1 MKKYFLPL
9 LFVLLLSG
17 CMSTKTVVK
26 QPAVSPLEAELQKL
40 KQDGIPATIEE
51 INLPE
56 IPDEENGAL
65 VYKEAFILIDSL
77 EEKYKDEWQY
87 IPLEGTVKWED
98 APEVEKKKVGD
109 LILHNQ
115 DFAKMYKLL
124 EKASLMKCQFLTKE
138 DLRKGFALTLPH
150 LAKMRSCSR
159 LLAAK
164 AKIESENG
172 VINGAL
178 SACLTGLKISKSL
191 SEEQT
196 LISQLVRIA
205 MDAITLAATG
215 SVLDN
220 GDGELYQLLINE
232 MENERKG
239 NLIQFPLMMEVV
251 AVRQQFS
258 DFREHFKNQNIEE
271 IEKWFDSLS
280 EEKTENSLRT
290 YYKTNPEGFWDE
302 QETTYLQIM
311 RKLINL
317 GRKPYWE
324 AKEQLDRF
332 TSELSQLP
340 KEKGILA
347 QFYLPGVARTYLQEA
362 RIDARLG
369 AAETGIANRI
379 YRQKHGKFA
388 DSLNQLTPEIL
399 PALPLDPFT
408 GKDYIYRKTDKGF
421 IVYSIGDNLKD
432 DNGISQKEKGWKG
445 DFDIVWEDKGGR
457 L

>member
-1 MKKYFLPL
+1 MKKICFLPFL
-9 LFVLLLSG
+9 CVLLLSG
-17 CMSTKTVVK
+17 CMSARSVVK
-26 QPAVSPLEAELQKL
+26 QSAASPLEAELQKL
-40 KQDGIPATIEE
+40 KQDGIPTTIEE
-51 INLPE
+51 INLPV

-77 EEKYKDEWQY
+77 KEQYKNEWKYM
-87 IPLEGTVKWED
+87 PLEGTVKWED
-98 APEVEKKKVGD
+98 APEAEKKKVAD
-109 LILHNQ
+109 LILHNP
-115 DFAKMYKLL
+115 DFVQMYKLL

-150 LAKMRSCSR
+150 LAKIRSCSR

-164 AKIESENG
+164 AKIESESG
-172 VINGAL
+172 DINGAL
-178 SACLTGLKISKSL
+178 STCLTGLKIPKSL
-191 SEEQT
+191 SDEQT

-205 MDAITLAATG
+205 MDAIALDAVKG
-215 SVLDN
+215 VLEK
-220 GDGELYQLLINE
+220 GEGNIGLYQLFIYE
-232 MENERKG
+232 VENERKG

-258 DFREHFKNQNIEE
+258 DFRKQNIE
-271 IEKWFDSLS
+271 
-280 EEKTENSLRT
+280 KTEKFLNPSGGKEANSLRT
-290 YYKTNPEGFWDE
+290 YYEKNPEKFWDE